1 MYRVLTCLTGDH
13 DLRLVVLAGFVC
25 FLASLAAI
33 SLFHRARATRGRT
46 RVTWIAIAGVA
57 TGCGIWSTHF
67 IAMLAY
73 DPGVPTA
80 YDIGLT
86 TLSFVA
92 AAAVT
97 GLGLGFAVLGPE
109 RLGPPVGGGIVGA
122 GVACMHYLG
131 MWALQ
136 VPGRV
141 TWDLDLVVVSLVLGM
156 ILGVAA
162 LTVAMRRDD
171 IRATLLGA
179 VLLTLAIVS
188 HHFTAMG
195 AVEIIPDPTRVIDAF
210 SLAPASLSLA
220 IAGATIAVLGMSLI
234 GAFGDRRLAD
244 RAVESAARFR
254 GLVEATTEGIAICD
268 RDVIVDVNSSLERLV
283 GSTAAELRGKPCSQ
297 LFLDAGITFVVGS
310 GPVDIAVR
318 GADGQPIDCEVS
330 VRTIPYPGR
339 ERTVVSLRDLRERRQ
354 AESRIRHLALH
365 DPLTDLPNRAS
376 FSERLGLALEHA
388 AKAQESFAVLCV
400 DLDRFK
406 EVNDIFGHPIGDALL
421 REISRRLQEAADG
434 AFIARLGGDEFSLI
448 IADGPQPSTAEAL
461 ADRLQAVV
469 ADDIE
474 SAGHLL
480 KIGLSIGVAIFPDDG
495 TEANTLLVNADAALY
510 RAKAEGR
517 GSIRFFE
524 PDMDKRLR
532 ERRALQHDLQSAI
545 AHHELTLNYQPQA
558 LIGGKIIGFEALIR
572 WRHPSRGVVQPNE
585 FIPLAEDSGLII
597 PIGEWVLREACR
609 EAASWPKPLQIAVN
623 LSPIQFRHGDLPELV
638 HSILLETGLAANR
651 LELEITESVLI
662 GDFSRAVSILRRL
675 KSLGVRIAMDDFGTG
690 YSSLSYLQSFPFDK
704 IKIDQTFISNLEH
717 NLQSAAI
724 IRAVIGLGRG
734 LDLPVVAE
742 GVESAGQLAFLAK
755 ELCDEVQ
762 GFLVG
767 RPLPI
772 DDYAE
777 WTGHLPARTKK
788 SALAG

>member
-1 MYRVLTCLTGDH
+1 LPP
-13 DLRLVVLAGFVC
+13 
-25 FLASLAAI
+25 
-33 SLFHRARATRGRT
+33 ATTSVSRR
-46 RVTWIAIAGVA
+46 
-57 TGCGIWSTHF
+57 
-67 IAMLAY
+67 
-73 DPGVPTA
+73 
-80 YDIGLT
+80 
-86 TLSFVA
+86 FVA

-97 GLGLGFAVLGPE
+97 GLGLGFAVLGPG

-131 MWALQ
+131 MWALE

-141 TWDLDLVVVSLVLGM
+141 TWDLDLVFVSIVLGM
-156 ILGVAA
+156 ILGIAA

-171 IRATLLGA
+171 IRATLLAA

-195 AVEIIPDPTRVIDAF
+195 AVEIIPDPTRLLDTF
-210 SLAPASLSLA
+210 SLAPASLALA
-220 IAGATIAVLGMSLI
+220 IAGATVAVLGMSLI
-234 GAFGDRRLAD
+234 GAFGDRRMAD
-244 RAVESAARFR
+244 RAVEAAARFH
-254 GLVEATTEGIAICD
+254 GLVEATTEALAICD
-268 RDVIVDVNSSLERLV
+268 RDLIVDVNSSLERLV
-283 GSTAAELRGKPCSQ
+283 GSTATELRGKPVSQ
-297 LFLDAGITFVVGS
+297 LFIHSDIAIEVGS
-310 GPVDIAVR
+310 ESADVLVR
-318 GADGQPIDCEVS
+318 GSNAQPIECEAS
-330 VRTIPYPGR
+330 VRTIPYRGR
-339 ERTVVSLRDLRERRQ
+339 RHTVLSLRDLRERRQ

-376 FSERLGLALEHA
+376 FNERLALTLERA
-388 AKAQESFAVLCV
+388 TKAQETFAVLCV

-421 REISRRLQEAADG
+421 HELSRRLQTAAEG

-448 IADGPQPSTAEAL
+448 VTDGPQPSTAEAL

-469 ADDIE
+469 GDDIA
-474 SAGHLL
+474 SAGHSL

-495 TEANTLLVNADAALY
+495 AEANTLLVNADAALY

-517 GSIRFFE
+517 GAIRFFE

-532 ERRALQHDLQSAI
+532 ERRALQHDLQSAA
-545 AHHELTLNYQPQA
+545 AHHELILNYQPQA
-558 LIGGKIIGFEALIR
+558 RIGGEIIGFEALVR
-572 WRHPSRGVVQPNE
+572 WQHPSRGLIPPAA

-638 HSILLETGLAANR
+638 HSILLETGLQANR

-690 YSSLSYLQSFPFDK
+690 YSSLSYLQSSPS
-704 IKIDQTFISNLEH
+704 IRSRSTRPSSLIWNGIRNRRPS
-717 NLQSAAI
+717 SAPSSGSDAALSC
-724 IRAVIGLGRG
+724 RWSPRVSRT
-734 LDLPVVAE
+734 PRNSHSSPKSFVMKCRVFW
-742 GVESAGQLAFLAK
+742 SATRF
-755 ELCDEVQ
+755 
-762 GFLVG
+762 
-767 RPLPI
+767 RSPTMPN
-772 DDYAE
+772 
-777 WTGHLPARTKK
+777 
-788 SALAG
+788 